1 MAENQKQ
8 ERNRELAKLYFEA
21 HKQLMTI
28 SLAVPT
34 VVVLLNRDLLTLSST
49 TVRVVLV
56 LFGVGAVLS
65 LVGLLTAL
73 WSLRAAHSKEPRSP
87 TLPALLIAAGSLFMG
102 GLLGL
107 FVACCTNF
115 G

>member
-28 SLAVPT
+28 SLTVPT
-34 VVVLLNRDLLTLSST
+34 VVVLLNRDLLALSST
-49 TVRVVLV
+49 TVRVVLG
-56 LFGVGAVLS
+56 LFGLGAVLS
-65 LVGLLTAL
+65 LSGLQTA
-73 WSLRAAHSKEPRSP
+73 WRSLRATHSNEPRS
-87 TLPALLIAAGSLFMG
+87 TALIVLLIAAGSLFVG

-107 FVACCTNF
+107 FGVVLLY
-115 G
+115 